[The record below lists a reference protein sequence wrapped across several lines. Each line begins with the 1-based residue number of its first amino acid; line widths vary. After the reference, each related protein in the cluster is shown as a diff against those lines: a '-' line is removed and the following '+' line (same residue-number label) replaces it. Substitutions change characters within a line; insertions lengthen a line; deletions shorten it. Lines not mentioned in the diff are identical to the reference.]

1 MYQSHLLLAQAMLAE
16 GDLVEMHQ
24 FVKKILP
31 YVSHKEAD
39 RAAFLSVLV
48 KAWLQEEYFPSI

>member
-1 MYQSHLLLAQAMLAE
+1 MYRSHLLLAQAMLAE
-16 GDLVEMHQ
+16 GDLLEMHQ

-31 YVSHKEAD
+31 YVSHMEAD

-48 KAWLQEEYFPSI
+48 KAWLQEE